1 MADIIT
7 IENNIKKY
15 QKMESIRKISFMTLY
30 RITIFQQLQLHEQ
43 EMQVK
48 QQ

>member
-15 QKMESIRKISFMTLY
+15 IKDGIDKKISSMTLY
-30 RITIFQQLQLHEQ
+30 RIMIFQRLQLHEQ
-43 EMQVK
+43 EMPVK
-48 QQ
+48 L

>member
-15 QKMESIRKISFMTLY
+15 LKDGIDKENFFYDFISNYIGYT
-30 RITIFQQLQLHEQ
+30 
-43 EMQVK
+43 
-48 QQ
+48 

>member
-15 QKMESIRKISFMTLY
+15 LKDGIDKENFFSMILY
-30 RITIFQQLQLHEQ
+30 LITTFL
-43 EMQVK
+43 
-48 QQ
+48 